1 MDLRE
6 ILTTTRIGR
15 LAQISVPVLSEE
27 DSVQYAAAQMRSHSH
42 GSALVCRDGRLVGVF
57 TERDL
62 LRWLADGRSLED
74 SVSEAMTANPQTVT
88 AEDSLFSAIGYLDQG
103 GYRRMPVVDSNGAP
117 TGIIDVKTIVHFFVE
132 HFPSAVYNQSP
143 KSKQTTSDREGA

>member
-103 GYRRMPVVDSNGAP
+103 GYRRIPVVDSNGAP